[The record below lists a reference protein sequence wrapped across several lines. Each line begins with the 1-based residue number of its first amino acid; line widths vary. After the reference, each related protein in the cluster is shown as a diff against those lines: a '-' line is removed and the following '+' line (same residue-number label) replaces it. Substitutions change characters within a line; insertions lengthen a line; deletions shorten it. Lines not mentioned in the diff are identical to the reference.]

1 MKITFEQITTQEIT
15 VDIQDGFY
23 VTNGVS
29 SSVYKMQGENVLFVS
44 YYENANDGLFLNSK
58 IEIIQAYLFASSH
71 YQNCMKTTK
80 QHFESI
86 FNKVLEQI
94 GDLTL

>member
-15 VDIQDGFY
+15 VDIKDGFY

-44 YYENANDGLFLNSK
+44 YYENANDGLFLNTK
-58 IEIIQAYLFASSH
+58 IEIIQVYLFASLH
-71 YQNCMKTTK
+71 FIKCIPTTED
-80 QHFESI
+80 HFKSV